1 MQERGRKSSRRVDE
15 SRHRSHSS
23 RSGQGP
29 SSSQRSKSKPRNYL
43 EQRNRIIEEN
53 KKKSQ
58 KKITKQALRPKPKKT
73 AVKAIKL
80 PKPIVVPSSQK
91 SQRPI
96 LKKTAVGALKSPN
109 LLTQKGESDAQY
121 LSFIIASTVALGLI
135 LVSSLDVLLSE
146 GILFFYLGLLLL
158 KRPSLYSRGRYFD
171 WIAFGVIAY
180 GAGAC
185 FFKLPFFYSDWRSTA
200 LDGYG
205 LNFGFLN
212 SITPD
217 ASFEA
222 WLRIVACITLFYHI
236 GHWKINELGRS
247 RFFSYIIALALLLGF
262 IDLVLGHEPL
272 SFLIPAENLFTPIQ
286 AYGVNLSLFLLI
298 AAVVAWA
305 LFFDSYLNRHK
316 QLLASFSFIGL
327 VVILSLLIK
336 ENAVFSLLLYFLV
349 AYALLIRMW
358 IKRSSGFYSYTVA
371 LLPGILFLLWL
382 YLNPTVQQSLKTIIL
397 EPLLAQFLAL
407 QQVASA
413 QLESFS
419 LMGKGIATA
428 NVLLAQYTEHYLYQS
443 PLANRSFNLL
453 YFVNDF
459 GLLGLV
465 ALFVGLLYW
474 TWKCACTVRSS
485 HSFQKG
491 LAFIP
496 SLMLVIFLLHFL
508 YGNLSIG
515 TGLILLMLIFY
526 DLSLRVKG
534 MKRSA
539 QACLLGKKVCRLIG
553 VFSVFIGISNFCV
566 SIFNLPVHSEVRYRL
581 GMGAEQDHALIQEAI
596 LYRDFTLDPAYLPPF
611 DPNTHLFE
619 AAQAIRAGKSFSE
632 VELHI
637 QRSSF
642 LNPNLQDQ
650 LLEWGYLLEAYD
662 LSLATEMWYAYFAED
677 PQNRLLSY
685 KELLFYAEA
694 NYELLLKLNPVA
706 RLSLNYSLEY
716 MKFLNKIDF
725 QRFIQADLAMDF
737 SRVDPANRFQLMRRF
752 LEYGMFDVFERYQ
765 SLYQAQ
771 IDNFFLLE
779 AIKEKEQANF
789 DRALEILRKN
799 IRSKSFKHFEAKA
812 DKKYIPRVFLQ
823 NNPDLEM
830 GTILVQQAVE
840 NESYSEALQYVDHLL
855 TLSKPP
861 LYIHYWRA
869 ELLFRSGN
877 LVDSW
882 FAFMTYVDAA
892 KVRHMFNQSYT
903 NQ

>member
-1 MQERGRKSSRRVDE
+1 MQERGRKSRRSAGE
-15 SRHRSHSS
+15 RGHRLHSS
-23 RSGQGP
+23 RSRRGSL
-29 SSSQRSKSKPRNYL
+29 SSKRSKSKPRNCL
-43 EQRNRIIEEN
+43 EQRNRTIEEN

-58 KKITKQALRPKPKKT
+58 KKITEKASRPKPKNT
-73 AVKAIKL
+73 VVKAIKL
-80 PKPIVVPSSQK
+80 PEGIIARSSKK
-91 SQRPI
+91 SRRSI
-96 LKKTAVGALKSPN
+96 SKKTAVGAAKSPK
-109 LLTQKGESDAQY
+109 LLPQIGESDPQY
-121 LSFIIASTVALGLI
+121 LSFIIASTVALGLT

-158 KRPSLYSRGRYFD
+158 KKPSLYSRGRYFD

-200 LDGYG
+200 LVEYG

-222 WLRIVACITLFYHI
+222 WLRIVACTTLFYHI
-236 GHWKINELGRS
+236 GQWKINNLGRS
-247 RFFSYIIALALLLGF
+247 RFFSYIICIALLLGF
-262 IDLVLGHEPL
+262 IDLVFGNEPI
-272 SFLIPAENLFTPIQ
+272 SFFIPAENLFTPIQ
-286 AYGVNLSLFLLI
+286 GYRVNLSLFLLI

-316 QLLASFSFIGL
+316 QFLASFSFVGL
-327 VVILSLLIK
+327 LVILGFLIK
-336 ENAVFSLLLYFLV
+336 QNAVFSLLVYFLA

-358 IKRSSGFYSYTVA
+358 IKRNSGFYSYTVA

-397 EPLLAQFLAL
+397 EPLLAQLLAL

-413 QLESFS
+413 QLEYFS
-419 LMGKGIATA
+419 PMGNGIATA
-428 NVLLAQYTEHYLYQS
+428 NVLLTQYTEHYFYHS

-465 ALFVGLLYW
+465 ALLIGMFYW
-474 TWKCACTVRSS
+474 ICKYACKVRSS
-485 HSFQKG
+485 YSFQKG

-496 SLMLVIFLLHFL
+496 SLILVIFLLHFL

-526 DLSLRVKG
+526 DLSLRVKET
-534 MKRSA
+534 KRGKQS
-539 QACLLGKKVCRLIG
+539 CLFGKKVCRLIG
-553 VFSVFIGISNFCV
+553 VFSLFIGISSFWV
-566 SIFNLPVHSEVRYRL
+566 SILNLPVHSEVRYRL
-581 GMGAEQDHALIQEAI
+581 GMGAEQDHTAIQEAI
-596 LYRDFTLDPAYLPPF
+596 LYRDFTLNPSYLALF

-619 AAQAIRAGKSFSE
+619 AAQAVRSGKSYSE
-632 VELHI
+632 VELHL

-650 LLEWGYLLEAYD
+650 LLEWGYLFEAYD
-662 LSLATEMWYAYFAED
+662 LSQATEMWYTYFSEN
-677 PQNRLLSY
+677 PQSRLLSY
-685 KELLFYAEA
+685 KELLHYAET

-725 QRFIQADLAMDF
+725 QRFIQADLAIDF
-737 SRVDPANRFQLMRRF
+737 SKIDPANRFQLMHRF
-752 LEYGMFDVFERYQ
+752 LEYGMFDLFEHYQ
-765 SLYQAQ
+765 SQYRAQ

-789 DRALEILRKN
+789 KNALEILRNN
-799 IRSKSFKHFEAKA
+799 IRSKSFNHFEAKA

-830 GTILVQQAVE
+830 GTILVQRAVE
-840 NESYSEALQYVDHLL
+840 NEAYLEALHYVDHLL
-855 TLSKPP
+855 TLKKPP
-861 LYIHYWRA
+861 LYVHYWKA

-892 KVRHMFNQSYT
+892 KLWHMFNQSHT
-903 NQ
+903 NK